1 MHVFSK
7 KIIIPGMAELTV
19 RDRVQVGRVV
29 DGRVPCG
36 HSPDL
41 FSEVSHDWKL
51 EELGSVL
58 FRKN

>member
-1 MHVFSK
+1 
-7 KIIIPGMAELTV
+7 MAELTV